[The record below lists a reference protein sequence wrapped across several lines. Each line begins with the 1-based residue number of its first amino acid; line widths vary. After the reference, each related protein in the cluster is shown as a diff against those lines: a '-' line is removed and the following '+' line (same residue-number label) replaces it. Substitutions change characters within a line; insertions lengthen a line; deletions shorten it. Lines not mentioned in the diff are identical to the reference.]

1 MVGVMVEAGIVKP
14 GTPLTLPSKEVR
26 GGTWGVGLAGRS
38 MGGWAL
44 GEEHGRVG
52 LEGRSMGGWVLRGG
66 AWEGGS

>member
-26 GGTWGVGLAGRS
+26 GGTWG
-38 MGGWAL
+38 GGPC